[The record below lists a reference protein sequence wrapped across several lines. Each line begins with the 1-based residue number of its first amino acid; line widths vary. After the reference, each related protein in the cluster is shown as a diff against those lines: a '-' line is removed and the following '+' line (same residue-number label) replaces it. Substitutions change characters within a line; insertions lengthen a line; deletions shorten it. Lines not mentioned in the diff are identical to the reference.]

1 MPVYTNINQ
10 LPTFKNSVITIGS
23 FDGVHLGHRQILE
36 QMCSYAKSIDGTA
49 IVISFFPHPKK
60 IVGHTTHSLQLLNTQ
75 QEKYQLLQQAGMEY
89 IVETPFT
96 TAFSQ
101 MPPAQYIEEFLV
113 KNFKPHSIFIGYDHR
128 FGRNRE
134 GDYHLLE
141 SMRTKW
147 GYSVHE
153 IPEHVLQNITI
164 SSTKIRQ
171 ALLRGDV
178 TTAKQ
183 YLGYPYFF
191 SGKVVLGNQLGRTLG
206 FPTANIEIADPDKL
220 VPANGVYAAT
230 ATLNN
235 EPGLLK
241 CMMNI
246 GTRPTVDGS
255 RSVIELHLFNFDRD
269 IYDNILTVQLHEHLR
284 PEVKFSGLDALTA
297 QLQKDKDYCL
307 QLIKNGML

>member
-1 MPVYTNINQ
+1 MPVYTHINQ
-10 LPTFKNSVITIGS
+10 LPSFKNSVITIGS

-36 QMCSYAKSIDGTA
+36 QMCQHAHHIGGTA
-49 IVISFFPHPKK
+49 VVISFYPHPKK
-60 IVGHTTHSLQLLNTQ
+60 IVGNGNDSLQLLNTRE
-75 QEKYQLLQQAGMEY
+75 EKYELLRKAGINH

-96 TAFSQ
+96 AEFSQ
-101 MPPAQYIEEFLV
+101 QLPEAYIEHFLI
-113 KNFKPHSIFIGYDHR
+113 KHFKPHSIFIGYDHR

-134 GDYHLLE
+134 GDYRLLE
-141 SMRTKW
+141 SMSTKW
-147 GYSVHE
+147 GYTVHE
-153 IPEHVLQNITI
+153 IPKHVLQNISI

-171 ALLRGDV
+171 ALLSGDIN
-178 TTAKQ
+178 TATQ

-235 EPGLLK
+235 EPGLLQG
-241 CMMNI
+241 MMNI

-255 RSVIELHLFNFDRD
+255 RRVIELHLFNFDRD
-269 IYDNILTVQLHEHLR
+269 IYDNILTVQLHQRLR

-297 QLQKDKDYCL
+297 QLQKDKDSCL
-307 QLIKNGML
+307 QLIKNGKL